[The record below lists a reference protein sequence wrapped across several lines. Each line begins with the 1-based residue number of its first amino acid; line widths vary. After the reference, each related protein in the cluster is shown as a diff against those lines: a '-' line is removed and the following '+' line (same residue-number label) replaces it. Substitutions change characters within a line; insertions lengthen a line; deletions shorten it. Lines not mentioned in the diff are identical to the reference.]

1 MMAATRRMSGSSA
14 RIDTPRHQNL
24 AIAHRAEVAT
34 SLRPTG
40 KLQHLIVPQRKAP
53 TIFKRRG
60 FTACGPCARARQV
73 IRRSPDRI
81 SQKVSQACSS
91 VQLVPTNANRR
102 RT

>member
-40 KLQHLIVPQRKAP
+40 KLQHLIVPQRKSA
-53 TIFKRRG
+53 
-60 FTACGPCARARQV
+60 
-73 IRRSPDRI
+73 DDL
-81 SQKVSQACSS
+81 QAAWLHCVWS
-91 VQLVPTNANRR
+91 VCPR
-102 RT
+102 